1 MKFQHVFAIFTAFG
15 AGFLVWN
22 ASGMKVAH
30 ASGNPPE
37 ATIEYLERSY
47 DGDGRE
53 SGFTLHT
60 LSLRQDGSFRDYVRK
75 WWKAARDSNPL
86 RMEYVER
93 VHMYDLS
100 TRRAVHMY
108 PALGFKS
115 TLVLQDQEATRLLT
129 RGSAPCEG
137 VADGTVA
144 GEPVVRRTWNQEQS
158 PGGGRISITERS
170 APALGCFPLVR
181 WTEDTDA
188 SGKLLAR
195 QVREAISVR
204 RGPPAAGDFAVPAG
218 FVEKPPSEIMLADA
232 TRRGRPCSDCVRGTA
247 ARADRR
253 YAERRAP
260 EARP

>member
-1 MKFQHVFAIFTAFG
+1 MTWKHLFWILAIFG
-15 AGFLVWN
+15 AGFLVT
-22 ASGMKVAH
+22 VAR
-30 ASGNPPE
+30 ASGNLPE

-53 SGFTLHT
+53 DGLTLHT
-60 LSLRQDGSFRDYVRK
+60 LSLRQDGSFRDYARK
-75 WWKAARDSNPL
+75 WWTAAHDSNPL
-86 RMEYVER
+86 RMEYFER
-93 VHMYDLS
+93 VHTYDIA

-108 PALGFKS
+108 PTLGFKS
-115 TLVLQDQEATRLLT
+115 TLVLQDQEARRLLT

-144 GEPVVRRTWNQEQS
+144 GEPVVRRTSNEEES
-158 PGGGRISITERS
+158 PGGNRVAITERR
-170 APALGCFPLVR
+170 APALGCFPLARGMEV
-181 WTEDTDA
+181 TDR

-204 RGPPAAGDFAVPAG
+204 RGPPATSDFAVPPG
-218 FVEKPPSEIMLADA
+218 LVEKTPSEIMAA
-232 TRRGRPCSDCVRGTA
+232 NAARRGKPCSDCVRGTA

-260 EARP
+260 